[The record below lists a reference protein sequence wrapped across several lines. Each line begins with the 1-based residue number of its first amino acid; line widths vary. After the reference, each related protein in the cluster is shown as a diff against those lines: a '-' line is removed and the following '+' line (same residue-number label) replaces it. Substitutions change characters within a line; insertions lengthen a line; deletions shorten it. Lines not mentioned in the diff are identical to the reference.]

1 MPPQSRPTA
10 DYYKTLGVKP
20 SASAAEIKKAYRK
33 LAIRHHPDKQK
44 PNKVDRATKKL
55 AAINQAYT
63 VLGDESQRRMYDMSY
78 MAANSAMHGFAAAH
92 NCRLQAFF
100 LGRCGPPLFGHAPI
114 VPSVRGELG
123 LQLAV
128 RGGRP
133 ALVFLHLS
141 SARCERAAQEVAAAA
156 RRLRGAVGV
165 VALDAASPLAMRLT
179 GGSADVPL
187 ALMLHGRQMR
197 PVAAR
202 LEADALVS
210 EGLEALGPAAMLR
223 PICSVAELKQ
233 LLRLQALPVGVAVA
247 LRSLPHT
254 EREAMRATCAARGVP
269 CGRLTSPGSRCP
281 AAAHLQCEGSD
292 VALLRRTGKPRRCWS
307 APSPPAGPSKAADHV
322 DAHAADALAAALRAH
337 ATRERHGAFGAPPR
351 LWAEALWR
359 SAPARLA
366 ADLGV
371 AALASPCAKL
381 VEQHGAVASA
391 AVAAAAALPM
401 LLRWRDWQRA
411 ASWRRKTGERGRGRR
426 VR

>member
-1 MPPQSRPTA
+1 MPPQAPPP
-10 DYYKTLGVKP
+10 DHYKTLGVRP
-20 SASAAEIKKAYRK
+20 TASAAEIKKAYRK

-44 PNKVDRATKKL
+44 PNKVEKATKKL

-78 MAANSAMHGFAAAH
+78 MAGSATHDFAAAR
-92 NCRLQAFF
+92 NCRFQSFF

-114 VPSVRGELG
+114 VPSARSERG
-123 LQLAV
+123 LQLAA

-133 ALVFLHLS
+133 ALLLLHLS

-179 GGSADVPL
+179 GGGTPDVPRV
-187 ALMLHGRQMR
+187 LMLHGRQLQ
-197 PVAAR
+197 PVAAA
-202 LEADALVS
+202 LEADALVA
-210 EGLEALGPAAMLR
+210 EGLEALGPAATLR
-223 PICSVAELKQ
+223 PICSLEDLKK
-233 LLRLQALPVGVAVA
+233 LLRLQARPVGVAVA
-247 LRSLPHT
+247 LRSLPHAT
-254 EREAMRATCAARGVP
+254 REAMRAACAARGVP
-269 CGRLTSPGSRCP
+269 CGRLTSPGSRCA
-281 AAAHLQCEGSD
+281 AAAHLGCEGSD
-292 VALLRRTGKPRRCWS
+292 VALLRRTGRPRSCWS
-307 APSPPAGPSKAADHV
+307 AAGHV

-337 ATRERHGAFGAPPR
+337 AVRERHGAFGAPPR
-351 LWAEALWR
+351 LWAEALGR

-366 ADLGV
+366 TDLGG
-371 AALASPCAKL
+371 AALASPCVNL
-381 VEQHGAVASA
+381 VQQHGAMAS
-391 AVAAAAALPM
+391 AAAAAAVAMPL